1 MTVAEARAA
10 GTEVRGR
17 PEAGVGERAARKHR
31 RGGAGQLRCIGGQHA
46 QEGDRHAGNIAFER
60 RIARAVVDHRHRC
73 GAVLLPED
81 GAIDARAG
89 AAPRDHQLARDARV
103 DIFGFAAAERNGAR
117 GGAQHEDRESA
128 AGQRRAVGIDRR
140 DAPPPSE
147 SHHRGRETRG
157 RVHRRHA
164 DDTPARR
171 GRSGDV
177 GRRTGVARGGHHD
190 DAGLGGVLCRQRIG
204 GLRRAEGSTERHV
217 DDVHVVFDGPVD
229 RMGHDVG
236 RTLAAEDA
244 NGIDVRLGRD
254 SGSDLERLLECRAV
268 VRSRVGCAV
277 GIHTEARGG
286 ACDVAAVSVAVERVR
301 IRVGGC
307 LGGVG
312 VSLCVHRAGVVG
324 VADEV
329 GAALHL
335 GRVRPEQRRIG
346 RLCAGSGCRL
356 ERGDGA
362 GAAEVGV
369 RVVDPGIDD
378 RDLDAFAAQT
388 RRALPHHRRA
398 NERHAH
404 RVVRTMLQNRQDLDD
419 ARQRGERRDLVAIDF
434 DLDSVQGMAEAL
446 EHAAAATRDFGFDA
460 LMLGRNLV
468 FDRAP
473 LNGGERAFRDACPSC
488 RDGFGRHDD
497 HDLDAA
503 AALHAER
510 NDSRLESLW

>member
-1 MTVAEARAA
+1 
-10 GTEVRGR
+10 
-17 PEAGVGERAARKHR
+17 
-31 RGGAGQLRCIGGQHA
+31 
-46 QEGDRHAGNIAFER
+46 
-60 RIARAVVDHRHRC
+60 
-73 GAVLLPED
+73 
-81 GAIDARAG
+81 
-89 AAPRDHQLARDARV
+89 
-103 DIFGFAAAERNGAR
+103 
-117 GGAQHEDRESA
+117 
-128 AGQRRAVGIDRR
+128 
-140 DAPPPSE
+140 
-147 SHHRGRETRG
+147 
-157 RVHRRHA
+157 
-164 DDTPARR
+164 
-171 GRSGDV
+171 
-177 GRRTGVARGGHHD
+177 
-190 DAGLGGVLCRQRIG
+190 
-204 GLRRAEGSTERHV
+204 
-217 DDVHVVFDGPVD
+217 
-229 RMGHDVG
+229 MGHDVG

-244 NGIDVRLGRD
+244 NGVKIRLRRD

-268 VRSRVGCAV
+268 IGSRVGCAV

-286 ACDVAAVSVAVERVR
+286 ARDVAAVSVAVERVR
-301 IRVGGC
+301 VR
-307 LGGVG
+307 LGGRPGGIG
-312 VSLCVHRAGVVG
+312 VPLCVHCARVVV

-329 GAALHL
+329 GAAFHL
-335 GRVRPEQRRIG
+335 GRVRPEQRRICL
-346 RLCAGSGCRL
+346 LCAGGGCRL

-473 LNGGERAFRDACPSC
+473 LIGGERAFRDACPRC

-510 NDSRLESLW
+510 NDGRHEGLLRLVLLEAARGIGPLRKSGRGPRKDRRQQQNRNPARRFRKRAGDRGIDSLSRVRIHVRFSPDCSSQEDGARSAASP